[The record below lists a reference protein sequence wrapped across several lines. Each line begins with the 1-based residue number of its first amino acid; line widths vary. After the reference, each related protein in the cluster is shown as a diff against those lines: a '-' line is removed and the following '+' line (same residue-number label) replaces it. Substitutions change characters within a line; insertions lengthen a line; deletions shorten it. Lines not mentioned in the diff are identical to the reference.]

1 MSTFE
6 SELKKSL
13 HRNLPQSQE
22 NVWSKRVEGALV
34 KSEETV
40 PHEYVTIIVDSSI
53 NKDDYVV
60 ISERIYKI
68 IKHDAFYRWSKYRVI
83 LWNNNEFTMISKP
96 KIQVSHV
103 KDCLKELD
111 LGNGNNGTWETFWE
125 LYRPHKKAGRV
136 IMLTTSKAIESL
148 RESNTKGIKNLI
160 ITYCGNSESKL
171 VQKISEITCIAY
183 VEQKGE
189 LTLDDFEEK

>member
-6 SELKKSL
+6 SELKKTL

-22 NVWSKRVEGALV
+22 SVLSRRVEGALV
-34 KSEETV
+34 KGEETV

-53 NKDDYVV
+53 NKDNYDVL
-60 ISERIYKI
+60 SDRIYKI
-68 IKHDAFYRWSKYRVI
+68 IKHDEFYRWSKYRVI
-83 LWNNNEFTMISKP
+83 LWNNDEFTMISKP

-125 LYRPHKKAGRV
+125 LYKPHKKDGRV
-136 IMLTTSKAIESL
+136 IMLTTSKAIEAL
-148 RESNTKGIKNLI
+148 RESKPIGIKNLI
-160 ITYCGNSESKL
+160 ITYCCGDTDSKL
-171 VQKISEITCIAY
+171 LEKISNIPC
-183 VEQKGE
+183 VMCVSKQ
-189 LTLDDFEEK
+189 DQQSV

>member
-6 SELKKSL
+6 SELKKTL

-53 NKDDYVV
+53 NKDDYDVL
-60 ISERIYKI
+60 SDRIYKI
-68 IKHDAFYRWSKYRVI
+68 IKHDEFYRWSKYRVI
-83 LWNNNEFTMISKP
+83 LWNNNEFTMVSKP

-103 KDCLKELD
+103 KGRLKELD
-111 LGNGNNGTWETFWE
+111 LGNGNNGTWDIFWE
-125 LYRPHKKAGRV
+125 LYKPYKKAGRV

-148 RESNTKGIKNLI
+148 RESKPIGIKNLV
-160 ITYCGNSESKL
+160 ITYCGDSESKL
-171 VQKISEITCIAY
+171 VQKVLGITCIAY

-189 LTLDDFEEK
+189 HTLDDSEEK